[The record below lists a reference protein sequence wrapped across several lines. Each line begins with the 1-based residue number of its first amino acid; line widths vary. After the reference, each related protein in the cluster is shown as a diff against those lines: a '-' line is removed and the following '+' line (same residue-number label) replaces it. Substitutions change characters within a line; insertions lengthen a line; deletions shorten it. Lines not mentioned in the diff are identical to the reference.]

1 MAKVKGLSKQ
11 LKKKQW
17 KKSSNVH
24 SSDKSVQGSP
34 HNRLLTSKEIKKI
47 TSSDEYKKAN
57 YKGKTEMLGGKTW
70 TAAEMKKKINK
81 KKYGTSNLL

>member
-1 MAKVKGLSKQ
+1 MAKVKGLSEQ
-11 LKKKQW
+11 LKKKAW

-24 SSDKSVQGSP
+24 SSAKSIQGSP
-34 HNRLLTSKEIKKI
+34 HNKLKTQKELKKI
-47 TSSDEYKKAN
+47 TDSAEYKKSD

-81 KKYGTSNLL
+81 KKYGTTNL